1 MFRSIVTWF
10 VALATL
16 VIGIH
21 TMTASPRKLFLE
33 KEKRNT
39 TEFPELMSFTH
50 TDVKDYFRQMEMY
63 FNDRLAGRDTFLYLA
78 SLYVEK
84 VDTDNP
90 FQGKDGWL
98 FLGDRWDH
106 CVKTLT
112 GEMFFTAKEIQKRVS
127 MYSDMRD
134 LAEKR
139 GMEFHLMVAPN
150 KSTIYAEYLPSSVI
164 PAKNRFVTPL
174 IKALQAA
181 GIDVFDSAPVVKQA
195 KSKGCMYLR
204 TDTHWN
210 RYGACEA
217 TKAFMQH
224 CHMGGFPEYVMTPQK
239 PYAGDLVALSGK
251 NVELKAGD
259 NYAFRWKGDFEKR
272 PKNILILGDSF
283 SEVPA
288 FFIKNLYQNVHRVHY
303 RSIDQEPGEKYAD
316 ALGRYIDRLPFKPNI
331 ILWIQVER
339 LFYTFCR

>member
-1 MFRSIVTWF
+1 MFRSIVTWL
-10 VALATL
+10 VVLATL

-21 TMTASPRKLFLE
+21 TVTGIPRKLFLE
-33 KEKRNT
+33 KEKRYT
-39 TEFPELMSFTH
+39 TEFPELMGATH
-50 TDVKDYFRQMEMY
+50 KDVKDWFRQMEMY
-63 FNDRLAGRDTFLYLA
+63 FNDRLACRDAFLYLA

-84 VDTDNP
+84 ADTDNP
-90 FQGKDGWL
+90 FQGKEGWL

-112 GEMFFTAKEIQKRVS
+112 GEMFFTTEEVQKRVR
-127 MYSDMRD
+127 MYSDVRD

-150 KSTIYAEYLPSSVI
+150 KSTIYAEYLPGSVI

-174 IKALQAA
+174 IKALLAN

-195 KSKGCMYLR
+195 KSKACMYLR

-210 RYGACEA
+210 NYGASEA

-224 CHMGGFPEYVMTPQK
+224 CQMGEFPEFVLTPQE
-239 PYAGDLVALSGK
+239 PRAGDLVDLSGI
-251 NVELKAGD
+251 NIGLRPGD
-259 NYAFRWKGDFEKR
+259 NFAFRWKGEFEKR

-283 SEVPA
+283 SELPA
-288 FFIKNLYQNVHRVHY
+288 FFLEGLYQNVHRVHY
-303 RSIDQEPGEKYAD
+303 ESINQEPGEKYAD
-316 ALGRYIDRLPFKPNI
+316 ALGRYIDGLPFTPDI

-339 LFYTFCR
+339 KFYTFCR